1 MTTKYYELSFREK
14 RLRKRIKELSTL
26 YEISKLLTSA
36 MELDD
41 VLDLIVEITAKTVGV
56 KACGVRLLDEKT
68 GEMVLK
74 AVYGLSQ
81 EYILKGRIFAWKG
94 VYRDV
99 ISKGQVAIVYDVATD
114 PRFEYTDEAI
124 EEGIKSMLSV
134 GLLINGQPIGAL
146 SVYTDRLHHFTKDQV
161 QLFKGIANEA
171 SVVIEKAMLY
181 QERMENQRIEQ
192 ELAAAAKIQAN
203 LMPHEIPQIQ
213 HLQIAAKNVPSQMI
227 GGDFYD
233 FIPFSDTHLGIVIA
247 DVSGKGIPGAIL
259 MASTR
264 ASLRAYLEEPHFV
277 KEAMSRLNRVL
288 FRETQSD
295 QFVTLFYGMLDT
307 QDKTFTYTNAG
318 HNPPI
323 LFRNSEKILL
333 NKGGLILGAFP
344 EVSYEEEVIS
354 LLEGDLLLFYTDG
367 ITESQNDQDE
377 YFGVEGISRIVENN
391 RSKSSGEIMDA
402 ILDEV
407 SNFNAGSSM
416 NDDTTIMVLNY
427 SEMIVHNI
435 SDVILS

>member
-1 MTTKYYELSFREK
+1 
-14 RLRKRIKELSTL
+14 
-26 YEISKLLTSA
+26 
-36 MELDD
+36 
-41 VLDLIVEITAKTVGV
+41 
-56 KACGVRLLDEKT
+56 
-68 GEMVLK
+68 
-74 AVYGLSQ
+74 
-81 EYILKGRIFAWKG
+81 
-94 VYRDV
+94 
-99 ISKGQVAIVYDVATD
+99 
-114 PRFEYTDEAI
+114 
-124 EEGIKSMLSV
+124 
-134 GLLINGQPIGAL
+134 
-146 SVYTDRLHHFTKDQV
+146 
-161 QLFKGIANEA
+161 
-171 SVVIEKAMLY
+171 
-181 QERMENQRIEQ
+181 
-192 ELAAAAKIQAN
+192 
-203 LMPHEIPQIQ
+203 
-213 HLQIAAKNVPSQMI
+213 
-227 GGDFYD
+227 
-233 FIPFSDTHLGIVIA
+233 
-247 DVSGKGIPGAIL
+247 
-259 MASTR
+259 
-264 ASLRAYLEEPHFV
+264 
-277 KEAMSRLNRVL
+277 
-288 FRETQSD
+288 
-295 QFVTLFYGMLDT
+295 MLDT

>member
-1 MTTKYYELSFREK
+1 MILGIFLSVAFGLIISVRVSRQIRELVKGAQRVAKGDFAYRVAVKGADEIARLAHLFNQMSEELVVYIEELKRTTAEK
-14 RLRKRIKELSTL
+14 ERLLKEL
-26 YEISKLLTSA
+26 EIA
-36 MELDD
+36 
-41 VLDLIVEITAKTVGV
+41 
-56 KACGVRLLDEKT
+56 
-68 GEMVLK
+68 
-74 AVYGLSQ
+74 
-81 EYILKGRIFAWKG
+81 
-94 VYRDV
+94 
-99 ISKGQVAIVYDVATD
+99 
-114 PRFEYTDEAI
+114 
-124 EEGIKSMLSV
+124 
-134 GLLINGQPIGAL
+134 
-146 SVYTDRLHHFTKDQV
+146 
-161 QLFKGIANEA
+161 
-171 SVVIEKAMLY
+171 
-181 QERMENQRIEQ
+181 QRIQRSFLPESTP
-192 ELAAAAKIQAN
+192 KIAR
-203 LMPHEIPQIQ
+203 LD
-213 HLQIAAKNVPSQMI
+213 IAAINIPARMVS
-227 GGDFYD
+227 GDFYD